1 MLHRATPAVGDIA
14 VRTDG
19 LGKRY
24 RIGLAAERP
33 RTVREAITR
42 LLGSPLR
49 NLRQLRSVASRG
61 DSDASDLIWA
71 LRDVSFEVRVGEVLG
86 IVGRN
91 GAGKSTLLKLLS
103 RITDPTTGWA
113 DIYGRV
119 GSLLEVGTG
128 FHQELTGRDNIYLSG
143 SILGMDRRYIAR
155 RFDEIVEFAGIGP
168 FLDTPVKRY
177 SSGMYLRLAF
187 AVAAHLE
194 PEVLIID
201 EVLAVGDAEF
211 QKKCLGK
218 MGAVAQEGR
227 TVLFVSHNL
236 DAVQRLCSRA
246 ILLEGG
252 MLVADGFPAEINHQY
267 LTSVGGRFA
276 PRTWIDLSQAPRKGT
291 GAVRVNAAKYASSSA
306 AVAFYPCSD
315 GPLEFVLALDSDAPR
330 YVGGIAVVIAS
341 LSGTRLVNA
350 DSLLVGAGVTLK
362 QGRNFVAL
370 RIKSLHLTPGTYRA
384 SFWLNPS
391 RAKFFGQPFDY
402 LEDALEIEVV
412 SQEKTGSALKANAH
426 VTCEMELENLTSD
439 FASDLAE
446 GSPEVVA
453 Q

>member
-1 MLHRATPAVGDIA
+1 MPEIA
-14 VRTDG
+14 VRTDR

-33 RTVREAITR
+33 RTLREAITR
-42 LLGSPLR
+42 TLGSPMR
-49 NLRQLRSVASRG
+49 NLQRLQSVRSAG
-61 DSDASDLIWA
+61 DSEAPDLIWA
-71 LRDVSFEVRVGEVLG
+71 LRNVSFEMRQGDVVG
-86 IVGRN
+86 IIGRN

-103 RITDPTTGWA
+103 RITEPTVGSA

-143 SILGMDRRYIAR
+143 SILGMDRAYIGR

-218 MGAVAQEGR
+218 MGTVAQEGR

-236 DAVQRLCSRA
+236 DAVQRLCPRT

-252 MLVADGFPAEINHQY
+252 TLVADGPTAEVSHRY
-267 LTSVGGRFA
+267 LSSAGGRFG
-276 PRTWIDLSQAPRKGT
+276 PQKWIDLSQAPRKGA
-291 GAVRVNAAKYASSSA
+291 GAVRVHAAKYSSTSPD
-306 AVAFYPCSD
+306 VAYYPYPD
-315 GPLEFVLALDSDAPR
+315 GPLEFILALDSDAAR
-330 YVGGIAVVIAS
+330 HVGGIAVIIS
-341 LSGTRLVNA
+341 TLSGTRLVNA
-350 DSLLVGAGVTLK
+350 DSVLFGKGVTLK
-362 QGRNFVAL
+362 EGRNFIRL
-370 RIKSLHLTPGTYRA
+370 TIKSLHLTPGTYRA

-391 RAKFFGQPFDY
+391 RSKFFGHAFDY
-402 LEDALEIEVV
+402 VEDALELEILSHER
-412 SQEKTGSALKANAH
+412 TGVALKANAC
-426 VTCEMELENLTSD
+426 VTCEMELEDLSGD
-439 FASDLAE
+439 SIPASR
-446 GSPEVVA
+446 PN
-453 Q
+453 